1 MANESGSR
9 GRTIGRRGVFSVI
22 GAGALTAATARF
34 GTSAAN
40 ASVSRACDGLCC
52 NLIYC
57 PPNKSWSACDRNGD
71 YVWGCAVD
79 GGGLLCQCCEM
90 SGGSA
95 MTCSY

>member
-1 MANESGSR
+1 M
-9 GRTIGRRGVFSVI
+9 
-22 GAGALTAATARF
+22 ARF

-40 ASVSRACDGLCC
+40 AVVNCDGLCC

-79 GGGLLCQCCEM
+79 SGGLLCQCCEM

>member
-1 MANESGSR
+1 MANSSDSR
-9 GRTIGRRGVFSVI
+9 ARTIGRRGVFSVI
-22 GAGALTAATARF
+22 GAGALTAAAARF

-40 ASVSRACDGLCC
+40 AVADACDGLCC

>member
-1 MANESGSR
+1 MANESGFR
-9 GRTIGRRGVFSVI
+9 ARALGRRGILSVI
-22 GAGALTAATARF
+22 GAGALTAASVRF

-40 ASVSRACDGLCC
+40 ASAFACDGLCC

-57 PPNKSWSACDRNGD
+57 PPNESWSACDRNGD

>member
-1 MANESGSR
+1 MDQQSDSR
-9 GRTIGRRGVFSVI
+9 ARGFGRRGIFTVV
-22 GAGALTAATARF
+22 GAGALTAAMARF

-40 ASVSRACDGLCC
+40 AAPEACDGLCC